1 MQNSL
6 LAAGLVFGP
15 GLKVD
20 GLAEGVV
27 DPVPVTVDLAD
38 HLLTPET
45 INTPHL
51 QPSPPVGRKN
61 PTQCLVKCSL
71 HPSH

>member
-45 INTPHL
+45 INTHL
-51 QPSPPVGRKN
+51 TSSPLLQSGGKTQPNV
-61 PTQCLVKCSL
+61 
-71 HPSH
+71 

>member
-38 HLLTPET
+38 HLLTPEI
-45 INTPHL
+45 INNHHL
-51 QPSPPVGRKN
+51 LTSSPLLQWLGKTQPNV
-61 PTQCLVKCSL
+61 
-71 HPSH
+71 